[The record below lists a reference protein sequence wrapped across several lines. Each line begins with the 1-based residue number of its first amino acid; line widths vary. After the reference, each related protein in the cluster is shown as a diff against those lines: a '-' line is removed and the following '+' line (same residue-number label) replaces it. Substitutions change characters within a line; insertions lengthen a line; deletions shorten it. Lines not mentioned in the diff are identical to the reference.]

1 MTCEQAR
8 RLLSAQR
15 DDDPAL
21 TSTTPDAARA
31 HRERCDACRRYQI
44 ALDAALAPLRDA
56 AAFVPAG
63 EARPGRITH
72 RALDRWQRERDRADR
87 DGVRAGGRRAV
98 RARVAVA
105 VSAVALVTAAAA
117 SLRGIVR
124 PSSAPR
130 PEVGAESAAAG
141 AAAGE
146 PRGGG
151 VTRAAAAPKDPVAG
165 TSPGAPPQRVVPPDM
180 PLSAAA
186 APRGRRQSRVPAG
199 FPHERA
205 AATAAAARPPSPAAP
220 SRPAPGDDLD
230 RINADP
236 GDVAR
241 RWLRL
246 APEEAASLESRLRAS
261 VRGGDDFVSVPLPQ
275 IASGDNRVLGAA
287 LAAYQREAAIV
298 DPRLSRSVRLAAK
311 ATAFSDLCRQLSD
324 QTGISLTAS
333 RSVAD
338 DKITVFCTDRPLRD
352 LMRQISA
359 LFGFT
364 WERTGEEGAYAY
376 KLTQTLRAQ
385 LLEEE
390 LRNRDRNEALLALDQ
405 QMERFR
411 KHLDL
416 TPEQAKALA
425 NGASGEDKRVF
436 EALAG
441 AGWGPARLYFGL
453 SGDEMAALRNGQALD
468 FRSSPE
474 KPGQRPLPEN
484 LAGNVLQ
491 SLAGSTR
498 IDFKPEGGVSL
509 RIDGDASKLPGLPPA
524 SVPGAGAWARLELKR
539 GELGQFV
546 LEGGS
551 GVTLDTGQS
560 KVAGFSGVDLGTGIS
575 PSVRDPKN
583 AEANA
588 ALAADPAL
596 ADLVTIRP
604 RAPKRPGESDAD
616 AASPSAERK
625 VTTADVLE
633 AIHKATG
640 KDVIGDYYTRLY
652 SPGAVSV
659 TRVRR
664 FDALNRIADAMRARW
679 STDGGGRTGD
689 AAWLRFRSASFF
701 NDRLKE
707 VPNRLLERW
716 AAARREHGALPLD
729 QYVEITQLG
738 DAPLDSDAVA
748 EGVRVLYG
756 LAEWDEARAPLLR
769 GHWRLL
775 GSLSGGLRGAAQ
787 GENGVGF
794 AQLPLAQQQQFVALT
809 FGPDAN
815 PQPTLEDLAGAS
827 LRVTLRKPDAAAAAP
842 TAAGNGGPDGGDRVM
857 FTYRYG
863 GPNTGRRKKEVQRNS
878 VGTGRER

>member
-1 MTCEQAR
+1 
-8 RLLSAQR
+8 
-15 DDDPAL
+15 
-21 TSTTPDAARA
+21 
-31 HRERCDACRRYQI
+31 
-44 ALDAALAPLRDA
+44 
-56 AAFVPAG
+56 
-63 EARPGRITH
+63 
-72 RALDRWQRERDRADR
+72 
-87 DGVRAGGRRAV
+87 
-98 RARVAVA
+98 
-105 VSAVALVTAAAA
+105 
-117 SLRGIVR
+117 
-124 PSSAPR
+124 
-130 PEVGAESAAAG
+130 
-141 AAAGE
+141 
-146 PRGGG
+146 
-151 VTRAAAAPKDPVAG
+151 
-165 TSPGAPPQRVVPPDM
+165 
-180 PLSAAA
+180 
-186 APRGRRQSRVPAG
+186 
-199 FPHERA
+199 
-205 AATAAAARPPSPAAP
+205 
-220 SRPAPGDDLD
+220 
-230 RINADP
+230 
-236 GDVAR
+236 
-241 RWLRL
+241 
-246 APEEAASLESRLRAS
+246 
-261 VRGGDDFVSVPLPQ
+261 
-275 IASGDNRVLGAA
+275 
-287 LAAYQREAAIV
+287 
-298 DPRLSRSVRLAAK
+298 
-311 ATAFSDLCRQLSD
+311 
-324 QTGISLTAS
+324 
-333 RSVAD
+333 
-338 DKITVFCTDRPLRD
+338 
-352 LMRQISA
+352 MRQISA

-453 SGDEMAALRNGQALD
+453 SGDEMAAPPQRTGARLPILAGKA
-468 FRSSPE
+468 RSAPASG
-474 KPGQRPLPEN
+474 KPGRRTCSN
-484 LAGNVLQ
+484 R
-491 SLAGSTR
+491 SAGSTR
-498 IDFKPEGGVSL
+498 IELKPEGGASASGST
-509 RIDGDASKLPGLPPA
+509 GDASKLPGLAPA

-596 ADLVTIRP
+596 ADLLTIRP